1 MKTIFARIKGET
13 PAFFKGVIKVG
24 IALTA
29 IGSAILGLP
38 AGLAAAGVVFV
49 VPSIVTTIGGLIAT
63 GGVVATAIG
72 NLPVVNPENLPK

>member
-1 MKTIFARIKGET
+1 MKTVWARIKGET
-13 PAFFKGVIKVG
+13 PTFFKGVIKVG

-29 IGSAILGLP
+29 IGGAILGLP

-63 GGVVATAIG
+63 GGVVATAVGKLTVTDTEIL
-72 NLPVVNPENLPK
+72 NK